1 VRARVSFS
9 LVLALLLCTLPLTAQ
24 QCDEISAQPKT
35 SAEALLALR
44 RLDTASC
51 LGGSKCAIAPC
62 AHFTTWNVV
71 RDGAGALE
79 VLTDARNSAASAG
92 SSANVTKLQQRI
104 DAWTAAI
111 GKDAIATLDAGKWK
125 YDNEGLF
132 RETPFA
138 IDINGDVTARC
149 AKGESD
155 CITAFKEAMAIITS
169 ATLVRRVNGVLL
181 ADQRDALVTYVTGLD
196 QRWDDY
202 FNRAPS
208 QFPWELA
215 VNSAI
220 YRKHE
225 RRGFNE
231 PPSWQLI
238 TFHPTPAYEYA
249 SDAKDKFKS
258 ALALEMIGYFA
269 HHAGASLSTVWSDRS
284 DGKKFGY
291 GVTVH
296 WEGKLTLG
304 LMHHN
309 GSGGTSILV
318 SPNAEKFIAGGIKR
332 VREVLTKQ

>member
-1 VRARVSFS
+1 VRARVSFF
-9 LVLALLLCTLPLTAQ
+9 LVLAVLLCSAPLAAQ
-24 QCDEISAQPKT
+24 QCEEINARPKT
-35 SAEALLALR
+35 ASEVLLALR
-44 RLDTASC
+44 RLDLASC

-62 AHFTTWNVV
+62 AHFTTWNVEPN
-71 RDGAGALE
+71 DAGALE

-92 SSANVTKLQQRI
+92 NSANVTQLQKRI
-104 DAWTAAI
+104 DAWIAAM
-111 GKDAIATLDAGKWK
+111 GKDAVATLDPAKWK
-125 YDNEGLF
+125 YENEGFF
-132 RETPFA
+132 RDTPFV
-138 IDINGDVTARC
+138 IDIRKDVTDRC
-149 AKGESD
+149 EKGESD
-155 CITAFKEAMAIITS
+155 CVAAFKEAMAIITS
-169 ATLVRRVNGVLL
+169 ATLVHRVNG
-181 ADQRDALVTYVTGLD
+181 ALNATERNKLVKYVTDLD
-196 QRWDDY
+196 QKWDDY

-291 GVTVH
+291 GVTLH

-304 LMHHN
+304 VMHHN
-309 GSGGTSILV
+309 GSGGTSILI